1 MTSRFMPRP
10 SISVVAFTI
19 PLLGCLL
26 FIQGCGGGGANEEPS
41 SAPDATPGD
50 ATSPDATS
58 GDASESSPA
67 PTTPAPSA
75 NDRSTDSPAPN
86 GTEEPG
92 GLGLPPGEIP
102 GDANRSESE
111 RASELQMPDV
121 DPPAPENGSSG
132 NGSTADAGSEP
143 VTLVLA
149 SWDDVKNS
157 VTAGGQITVIDLWS
171 LACPPCLEEFPG
183 LVRLHEELGDQVRC
197 VGFDLDYDGRKTRPP
212 ESYEPKV
219 AEFLRSVDAKFENY
233 ISRTPIDDVLADVG
247 VVAIPSVLV
256 FNADGELVKHFADTG
271 ETAGFTYDDDVIPF
285 VKDLAG

>member
-1 MTSRFMPRP
+1 MISRFMPRP
-10 SISVVAFTI
+10 SISVVGFTI

-26 FIQGCGGGGANEEPS
+26 FVHGCGGGGANEEPA
-41 SAPDATPGD
+41 SA
-50 ATSPDATS
+50 PDATS
-58 GDASESSPA
+58 GDATSRDATGSSPSTPATSANDASTASPA
-67 PTTPAPSA
+67 PS
-75 NDRSTDSPAPN
+75 
-86 GTEEPG
+86 GVEEPG

-102 GDANRSESE
+102 GDTGNSESE
-111 RASELQMPDV
+111 RASELEMPDV
-121 DPPAPENGSSG
+121 DPPAPANDSTGNNSS
-132 NGSTADAGSEP
+132 ADAGSEP
-143 VTLVLA
+143 VTLVIA
-149 SWDDVKNS
+149 NWDDVKKS
-157 VTAGGQITVIDLWS
+157 ASAGGEITVIDLWS

-219 AEFLRSVDAKFENY
+219 AEFLRSVDAGFENY
-233 ISRTPIDDVLADVG
+233 LSRTPIDDVLADVG

-285 VKDLAG
+285 VKNLAG

>member
-1 MTSRFMPRP
+1 MISRFMPRP
-10 SISVVAFTI
+10 SISVVGFTI

-26 FIQGCGGGGANEEPS
+26 LVQGCGGGGGNEETPSTPDAATGDAPESPS
-41 SAPDATPGD
+41 SAATPP
-50 ATSPDATS
+50 ATEASPVPP
-58 GDASESSPA
+58 GPG
-67 PTTPAPSA
+67 
-75 NDRSTDSPAPN
+75 

-102 GDANRSESE
+102 GDTGDGESE

-121 DPPAPENGSSG
+121 DPPAPSNDAASNGAAS
-132 NGSTADAGSEP
+132 NGAATDAAPEP
-143 VTLVLA
+143 VTPVIA
-149 SWDDVKNS
+149 TWDDVKKS
-157 VTAGGQITVIDLWS
+157 ATAGGQITVIDLWS

-197 VGFDLDYDGRKTRPP
+197 VGFDLDYDGRTTRPP

-219 AEFLRSVDAKFENY
+219 AEFLRSVDARFENY

-256 FNADGELVKHFADTG
+256 FNAEGELVKHFADTG

-285 VKDLAG
+285 VQDLAG